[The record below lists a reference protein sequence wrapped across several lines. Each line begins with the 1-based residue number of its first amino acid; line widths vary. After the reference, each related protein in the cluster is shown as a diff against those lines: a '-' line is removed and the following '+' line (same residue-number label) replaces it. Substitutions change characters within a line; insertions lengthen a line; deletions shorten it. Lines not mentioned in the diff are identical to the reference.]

1 MIRALAGLALAGW
14 LAVAGAQAPQAP
26 AASRPERAEALFAT
40 GLFDLEEKPV
50 TMDALRGTPLIV
62 NFWARWC
69 GPCRVE
75 IPELIKAN
83 ARYKARGLQILGI
96 AIEDRGEPVRDFAK
110 AYEMDYRLLLAKD
123 KGIPLMRALGNDKA
137 GLPFTI
143 AVGRDGRVVAFKLG
157 VMKPA
162 DIEAAAEA
170 ALK

>member
-1 MIRALAGLALAGW
+1 MRALAALVLAGW
-14 LAVAGAQAPQAP
+14 MAVAGAQPAP
-26 AASRPERAEALFAT
+26 ASRPERADALFAT
-40 GLFDLEEKPV
+40 GLFDLDEKPV
-50 TMDALRGTPLIV
+50 AMDTLRGKPLIV

-75 IPELIKAN
+75 IPELIKTQ
-83 ARYKARGLQILGI
+83 ARYKARGLQVLGI

-110 AYEMDYRLLLAKD
+110 AYEMDYRLLLGKD
-123 KGIPLMRALGNDKA
+123 KGIPLMRELGNDKA

-157 VMKPA
+157 VMNPA
-162 DIEAAAEA
+162 DIESAAEA